1 MDGLNSKIHL
11 FVCSTSLDEGDLLD
25 VEEALSNAE
34 LKVISLPCSGKVN
47 VPYLVKAFESGAH
60 GVMVVTCGEEDCQYI
75 QGSFRA
81 KNRVRAVDDLVD
93 DLMAEIGLGRD
104 RIALVSLDDSGIE
117 GVTEKIKVFEK
128 KIATLPKPDLGR
140 ETCQR
145 IA

>member
-11 FVCSTSLDEGDLLD
+11 FVCSTSLDAGDLLD
-25 VEEALSNAE
+25 VEEALSNTE

-81 KNRVRAVDDLVD
+81 KNRVRAVDDL
-93 DLMAEIGLGRD
+93 MAEIGLGRD

-117 GVTEKIKVFEK
+117 GVTEKIKVFKK